1 MTPLLLLLLM
11 KLGQIRTAEADL
23 QAVCSTGPKI
33 NVCEAEGGGED
44 IFTTNNKL

>member
-23 QAVCSTGPKI
+23 QAVQGQRSMCVKQK
-33 NVCEAEGGGED
+33 GGGED